1 MSILV
6 SPWGQCLVWGHTCVG
21 DQPTSAAYVP
31 LHPDNSPLRTS
42 KLASGTP
49 RDAEGQPLAAVGRPG
64 LLGRL
69 RNALTVSSLLS
80 IVLPSP
86 PSYRQASRPLESA
99 EEPQF
104 LVMLGVPS
112 RMCALRGHCG
122 FTYRLVFFIAPSL
135 S

>member
-6 SPWGQCLVWGHTCVG
+6 SLWGQCLVWGHACVG
-21 DQPTSAAYVP
+21 DQPTSAAYV
-31 LHPDNSPLRTS
+31 HPDDSPLRT
-42 KLASGTP
+42 LGTP

-69 RNALTVSSLLS
+69 RNAFAVSSLLS
-80 IVLPSP
+80 VVLPSP

-122 FTYRLVFFIAPSL
+122 FTYRLVFFVAPSL